1 MFQYLWVSLYE
12 MLMAQ
17 YLPGTATIFTPVVA
31 FHKQPTCHVSSW
43 QRWWWFCWCWQG
55 RFVCFFV
62 CSMSCNPLLGIPL
75 IPEFIVHSF
84 PCLMILSLFI
94 HPYRM
99 VKPQCLPREI
109 AFVMKVVAFYK
120 QSKSWH
126 LLQFL
131 RVNNQQMVSSCR
143 WWWLCSCCR
152 RFSWRK
158 QTRSHLT
165 S

>member
-1 MFQYLWVSLYE
+1 MSCVLLVE
-12 MLMAQ
+12 M
-17 YLPGTATIFTPVVA
+17 VVVLLVLA
-31 FHKQPTCHVSSW
+31 KEVRVLLCLLDVLQPTAWH
-43 QRWWWFCWCWQG
+43 
-55 RFVCFFV
+55 
-62 CSMSCNPLLGIPL
+62 PLNT
-75 IPEFIVHSF
+75 FIVQSF
-84 PCLMILSLFI
+84 PRLMILSLFI
-94 HPYRM
+94 HPYTM

-131 RVNNQQMVSSCR
+131 RVNNQQTVSSCR

-165 S
+165 SWNILKRRYSGHRLKLIANLMIWY